1 MPDSKEYEFC
11 EAIRVFAPNERA
23 ESFIMANVK
32 VEITEMIEWLAKK
45 GENGDD
51 SVRFDLRVSD
61 PTRSFVFPTWGKDA
75 KPFLVVNT
83 WKPKPRGDYDASGS
97 TLGEGGDA
105 F

>member
-1 MPDSKEYEFC
+1 MPDPKDYEFC
-11 EAIRVFAPNERA
+11 EAIRIFAPNEKA
-23 ESFIMANVK
+23 ASFIMANVRMD
-32 VEITEMIEWLAKK
+32 IAEMIEWLTKK

-61 PTRSFVFPTWGKDA
+61 PTRSFVFPTWGAA

-83 WKPKPRGDYDASGS
+83 WKPKLRGDYDASGS
-97 TLGEGGDA
+97 TPRDDDDA

>member
-1 MPDSKEYEFC
+1 MAEKKDHEFC
-11 EAIRVFAPNERA
+11 EAIHVFPPNEKA
-23 ESFIMANVK
+23 ASFIMANVK
-32 VEITEMIEWLAKK
+32 VEIAEMIEWLTKK
-45 GENGDD
+45 SENGDD

-61 PTRSFVFPTWGKDA
+61 PTRTFAFPTWGNA

-97 TLGEGGDA
+97 TPGEGDDA